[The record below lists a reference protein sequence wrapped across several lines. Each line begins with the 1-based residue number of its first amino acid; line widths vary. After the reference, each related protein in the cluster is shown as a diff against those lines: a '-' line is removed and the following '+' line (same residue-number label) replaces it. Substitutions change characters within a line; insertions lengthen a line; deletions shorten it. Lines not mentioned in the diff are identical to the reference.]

1 MVYANFLVKTVDL
14 NKFAVV
20 EILDNLLKWVI
31 FFFSNLKNNEMIE
44 QSLLFVKNA
53 LDQFLKNRFDLS
65 DDIVLIN
72 NIIEADGSTPQSNQ
86 NKVVI
91 SLINIEQETNQPF
104 YNKVTKLPNGSFV
117 DTTPSDRFNL
127 DLLITS
133 QFDDYK
139 ETLKFLNASIL
150 FFQGNQSIESSSYS
164 NLPKGINKL
173 SFVLEQLDYT
183 QMHNL
188 WSAMGAKYMPSIVYK
203 MKLIDIQAN
212 EISRVTSA
220 VTETSIEVTS

>member
-1 MVYANFLVKTVDL
+1 
-14 NKFAVV
+14 
-20 EILDNLLKWVI
+20 
-31 FFFSNLKNNEMIE
+31 MIE
-44 QSLLFVKNA
+44 QSLLFVKNT

-72 NIIEADGSTPQSNQ
+72 NITEADGSIPQSNQ

-104 YNKVTKLPNGSFV
+104 YNKVKKLPNGSFV

-188 WSAMGAKYMPSIVYK
+188 WSAMGAKYIPSVVYK
-203 MKLIDIQAN
+203 MKLIDIQAS

-220 VTETSIEVTS
+220 VTETSIEVTP